1 MATLKTH
8 KKPQAPEDAPDINVP
23 DRFTREDAERAGLFL
38 QDLLRAN
45 GSLSKPVHLSS
56 RNESGEPTAAELP
69 QLAVQLL
76 ADLLNKMGQGH
87 AVAVETVEAELTLG
101 QAAEVL
107 SVDRQYLIDLLDKG
121 EIPYRKVGNRHQI
134 SLTALL
140 DFKRR
145 DDDNRREIAR
155 QLTEEAER
163 IGLGY

>member
-121 EIPYRKVGNRHQI
+121 EIPYREVENRRQI

-145 DDDNRREIAR
+145 DDDYRDEMANELTREA
-155 QLTEEAER
+155 QR
-163 IGLGY
+163 IGLEY

>member
-1 MATLKTH
+1 MAKLKTQ
-8 KKPQAPEDAPDINVP
+8 KEPQAPKDPPDINVP
-23 DRFTREDAERAGLFL
+23 DRFTREDAKRAALFL

-45 GSLSKPVHLSS
+45 GSLSKPVLLSS
-56 RNESGEPTAAELP
+56 RNKSGEPTAAELP

-76 ADLLNKMGQGH
+76 AELLNKLGQGH
-87 AVAVETVEAELTLG
+87 AVSVETVEAELTPG

-107 SVDRQYLIDLLDKG
+107 SVDRQYLMDLLNKG
-121 EIPYRKVGNRHQI
+121 EIPYRKVGNHHQI

-145 DDDNRREIAR
+145 DDDYRREVAR
-155 QLTEEAER
+155 QLTEEAEH